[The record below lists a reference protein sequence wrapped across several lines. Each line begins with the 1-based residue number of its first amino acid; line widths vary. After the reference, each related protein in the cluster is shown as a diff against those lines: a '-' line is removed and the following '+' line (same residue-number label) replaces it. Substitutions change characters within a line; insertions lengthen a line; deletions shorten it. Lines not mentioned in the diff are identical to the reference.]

1 MWQKLRHEEY
11 KNTRASM
18 HQANANRKGKAI
30 VSASKKGFDPATEVR
45 NDERARKSK
54 QPNGGESCR
63 KACLYYPICISVPTR
78 SSTSGVLLY
87 QLNFMYK
94 FFISIVMNKNCV
106 VLHLSV
112 IKSAKI
118 INEIV
123 IWRKLVLG

>member
-1 MWQKLRHEEY
+1 
-11 KNTRASM
+11 M
-18 HQANANRKGKAI
+18 HQANADRKGKTI
-30 VSASKKGFDPATEVR
+30 ISASKEGFDPTTEVR

-87 QLNFMYK
+87 ELNFMYK
-94 FFISIVMNKNCV
+94 FFISIVMNKSCV
-106 VLHLSV
+106 VLRLSV
-112 IKSAKI
+112 IKSART